1 MNKFFNEYSLKR
13 FNMLAFPLVFLWS
26 LSLCATL
33 FLPSSTYERF
43 SYPNEPFFEIFHL
56 GEKMT
61 LSTHASAAQTKMLI
75 ITTLVSYP
83 HRLKGLYLARS
94 GSYASVYDGKETVI
108 VPLRG
113 RYKGV
118 FRLIGLN
125 DTSAIFQGYGKRY
138 RLRLGKDDTLARL
151 ERSTRSIPNPIEK
164 TTPENASHIIT
175 YQNIMKQVNDMDTIH
190 KSIDISERRNGSK
203 FMGYRVNSIVPDSLF
218 SQLGLQRG
226 DLIQSINNQ
235 KLESFA
241 DVLLIYDRMPQLRS
255 IRISLQRNNLQKD
268 IVYEIIR

>member
-1 MNKFFNEYSLKR
+1 MNKFFNEFSLQR
-13 FNMLAFPLVFLWS
+13 FNTLAFPLVFLWS
-26 LSLCATL
+26 LTLCGAI
-33 FLPSSTYERF
+33 FLPTSTYERF
-43 SYPNEPFFEIFHL
+43 TYPNEPFFEIFHL
-56 GEKMT
+56 GEKMA
-61 LSTHASAAQTKMLI
+61 LSTHASAVQTKTLT
-75 ITTLVSYP
+75 ITTLVAYP

-108 VPLRG
+108 VPLKG

-138 RLRLGKDDTLARL
+138 RLRLGKDDNLAHL
-151 ERSTRSIPNPIEK
+151 ERSTRSITNPLEK
-164 TTPENASHIIT
+164 ISPENAPYIIT
-175 YQNIMKQVNDMDTIH
+175 YQNIMKQVNDMENIH

-203 FMGYRVNSIVPDSLF
+203 FMGYRVNSIAPDSLF

-241 DVLLIYDRMPQLRS
+241 DVLLIYGRMPQLRS